1 MGAAALCVTAFL
13 LMLALAYGSPGAR
26 SLDAS
31 GLQGFLGLQRP
42 LITPI
47 TEAISGLGDAAP
59 VGAMAL
65 ILAGVA
71 FARGRPRVSLLVLL
85 LVGATS
91 VSSQLLKALL
101 AYPRAGGAG
110 FARVDPA
117 AFPSGHATASM
128 ALAIALVIVM
138 PPRLRS
144 AAAVLGSTLAL
155 GVSFSVVSMGWHF
168 PSDVI
173 GGYLLAAGWA
183 LVLLAGLRAAADRF
197 PERAGRSAL
206 AQRSR
211 ATVERVAG
219 VSLVAGLMATLAA
232 CTAVVT
238 VVVAFRLPAAV
249 DYAWEHA
256 GFVLVAALLSASAVG
271 MLGGLTR
278 TLARRG

>member
-1 MGAAALCVTAFL
+1 MGAAALCATAFL

-31 GLQGFLGLQRP
+31 ALQGFLGLQRP
-42 LITPI
+42 LVTPI
-47 TEAISGLGDAAP
+47 TQAIGGLGDAVP
-59 VGAMAL
+59 VGVMAL

-91 VSSQLLKALL
+91 ASSQLLKALL
-101 AYPRAGGAG
+101 AYPRDGGAG

-128 ALAIALVIVM
+128 TLAIVLVIVM
-138 PPRLRS
+138 PSRLRS
-144 AAAVLGSTLAL
+144 AAAVLGATLAL
-155 GVSFSVVSMGWHF
+155 GVSFSVISIGWHF